1 MKMEGYEMYYS
12 LHDLGHMVGFAVSIL
27 YHPTKQHYVAIPI
40 LLGSSI
46 VPNLLLYQTSS
57 RGFSTRRLVES
68 FNQKSSSRKIVIYQM
83 STRRSHGCFDGSP
96 TLSVPY
102 MHRSISQNKDKMEKF
117 LLFRSPFSSH
127 WSLLLENIHLFW
139 VLHLQFIAISQN

>member
-1 MKMEGYEMYYS
+1 MKMEGYKMYYS
-12 LHDLGHMVGFAVSIL
+12 LVHDLGHMVQFAVSIL

-46 VPNLLLYQTSS
+46 GPILLLYQTSS

-102 MHRSISQNKDKMEKF
+102 MHRSISQNKNKLEEF
-117 LLFRSPFSSH
+117 LFYFISNFSLIFCFKQKH
-127 WSLLLENIHLFW
+127 LLYYFESN
-139 VLHLQFIAISQN
+139 FI